1 MRKYHKYDDHTAG
14 REGRTGEMTSSEM
27 PPSGPDSQQPGDLPP
42 GTVIS
47 GYQVE
52 RVLGRGGMGTVYLAA
67 NPNLQRPE
75 ALKILNAQASRDP
88 DFRAR
93 FMREASLAASLDHPN
108 IVTVHNRGE
117 TPEGDLWIAMQYVQ
131 GSDAHSESRNGRM
144 SLTRAIHII
153 SEVAKALDYLH
164 ARGLVH
170 RDVKPAN
177 ILLSEGDRRIM
188 LGDFGVTRALDD
200 SNSVTSAG
208 NVTATIGYA
217 APEVLSGAAVDGRA
231 DVYALGCTLFRML
244 TGQPPFGSG
253 GSLPAVINAH
263 LSAPPPRISQLASVP
278 ESMDALIAKAMAKNP
293 ADRYQS
299 AGEFAQAAQ
308 QILADP
314 HQHRQTVTQPVS
326 TVTPQPTPHLV
337 QNLATPTDSARTLV
351 KHRRIVAIVGAIAL
365 LAASTVVA
373 VVIWPR
379 HGGGKPAPSSGATA
393 SAVKPGES
401 LAGQPN
407 TVLDTLLPGQ
417 FDYPD
422 GWEKNPSPTFKSGEF
437 NPAVAPGAATIIG
450 GTPVGC
456 NTIDPVWALRAQG
469 RETPTLYLRD
479 RKKPEREILI
489 RVVPAS
495 DALSPDGASD
505 ALKRCDAV
513 AYTIPGA
520 STTWRCSFEFDEPAP
535 VQNGQKEL
543 TATESC
549 FMFPSGANSIRQHVS
564 FNVVRGLL
572 VYILASGASNRNDP
586 AGSLSATALNFA
598 TAMKIL
604 RYGR

>member
-1 MRKYHKYDDHTAG
+1 
-14 REGRTGEMTSSEM
+14 MTSSDRSS
-27 PPSGPDSQQPGDLPP
+27 PGPGGQQPGDLPP
-42 GTVIS
+42 GTVVS
-47 GYQVE
+47 GYQIE

-67 NPNLQRPE
+67 NPNLQRSE
-75 ALKILNAQASRDP
+75 ALKILSAQSSRDP
-88 DFRAR
+88 EFRAR

-131 GSDAHSESRNGRM
+131 GSDAHSESASGRM
-144 SLTRAIHII
+144 SLTRAVHII

-177 ILLSEGDRRIM
+177 ILLSAGDRRIM
-188 LGDFGVTRALDD
+188 LGDFGLTRALDD

-208 NVTATIGYA
+208 NVTATIAYA
-217 APEVLSGAAVDGRA
+217 APEILSGTAVDGRA

-253 GSLPAVINAH
+253 NSLPAIINAH

-278 ESMDALIAKAMAKNP
+278 ESWDALIAKAMAKTP

-299 AGEFAQAAQ
+299 AGELAMAAQ
-308 QILADP
+308 QILTDP
-314 HQHRQTVTQPVS
+314 AQHRQTVTQPVPA
-326 TVTPQPTPHLV
+326 TTPAPIAAPEPVHAMAPLAMADTGQSMLKHKRIAAIIGVMVLV
-337 QNLATPTDSARTLV
+337 
-351 KHRRIVAIVGAIAL
+351 VA
-365 LAASTVVA
+365 SSVVA
-373 VVIWPR
+373 VLIWPR
-379 HGGGKPAPSSGATA
+379 ADEGTDPRTKASPSAAQVAPGA
-393 SAVKPGES
+393 S

-417 FDYPD
+417 FDYPE
-422 GWEKNPSPTFKSGEF
+422 GWEKNPSPTFRSGEF
-437 NPAVAPGAATIIG
+437 NPAVPPGSATNIG

-456 NTIDPVWALRAQG
+456 NTIDPAWALRAKR
-469 RETPTLYLRD
+469 RETSTLYLRD
-479 RKKPEREILI
+479 RKKPEREIMI
-489 RVVPAS
+489 RVVPAA
-495 DALSPDGASD
+495 DALSTDGASD

-513 AYTIPGA
+513 AYIIPGS
-520 STTWRCSFEFDEPAP
+520 STTWRCSFEFDEPNP

-543 TATESC
+543 TTTESC
-549 FMFPSGANSIRQHVS
+549 YMFPSGANSIRQHVS

-572 VYILASGASNRNDP
+572 VYILASGASNRNDA
-586 AGSLSATALNFA
+586 AGSLSATALSFA
-598 TAMKIL
+598 TTMKIL

>member
-1 MRKYHKYDDHTAG
+1 
-14 REGRTGEMTSSEM
+14 MTSSER
-27 PPSGPDSQQPGDLPP
+27 PSPGPGSQHAGDLPP

-47 GYQVE
+47 GYQIE
-52 RVLGRGGMGTVYLAA
+52 RVLGRGGMGTVYLAS
-67 NPNLQRPE
+67 NPNLQRSE
-75 ALKILNAQASRDP
+75 ALKILSAQASRDP
-88 DFRAR
+88 AFRAR

-117 TPEGDLWIAMQYVQ
+117 TPEGDLWIAMQYIQ
-131 GSDAHSESRNGRM
+131 GSDAHSESVNGRI
-144 SLTRAIHII
+144 SLTRAVHIV
-153 SEVAKALDYLH
+153 SEVSKALDYLH

-177 ILLSEGDRRIM
+177 ILISEGDHRIM

-200 SNSVTSAG
+200 SNTVTSAG
-208 NVTATIGYA
+208 NVTATIAYA

-244 TGQPPFGSG
+244 AGQPPFGSG
-253 GSLPAVINAH
+253 ASLPAIINAH
-263 LSAPPPRISQLASVP
+263 LSAPPPRISQFASVP

-299 AGEFAQAAQ
+299 AGEFALAAR

-314 HQHRQTVTQPVS
+314 AQHRQTVTQPVP
-326 TVTPQPTPHLV
+326 TTTPRP
-337 QNLATPTDSARTLV
+337 LAQTAAPLAVADTTRTLS
-351 KHRRIVAIVGAIAL
+351 KHKRIAAIAGAAIL
-365 LAASTVVA
+365 LIASAVVA

-379 HGGGKPAPSSGATA
+379 HDGGTRPGAHSAPSPTK
-393 SAVKPGES
+393 VKPGES

-407 TVLDTLLPGQ
+407 SILDTLLPGQ

-422 GWEKNPSPTFKSGEF
+422 GWEKNPAPTFKSGEF
-437 NPAVAPGAATIIG
+437 NPAVPPGSATSIG

-456 NTIDPVWALRAQG
+456 NTIDPAWTLRSKD
-469 RETPTLYLRD
+469 RETSTLYLRD

-489 RVVPAS
+489 RIVPAAE
-495 DALSPDGASD
+495 ALSADGASD
-505 ALKRCDAV
+505 TLKKCDAI
-513 AYTIPGA
+513 AYTIPGG

-535 VQNGQKEL
+535 VQDGQKEL
-543 TATESC
+543 TTTETC
-549 FMFPSGANSIRQHVS
+549 FMFPSGANGVRQHVS

-572 VYILASGASNRNDP
+572 VYILASGASNRNDA

-598 TAMKIL
+598 TTMRIL

>member
-1 MRKYHKYDDHTAG
+1 
-14 REGRTGEMTSSEM
+14 MTSSER
-27 PPSGPDSQQPGDLPP
+27 PPSGPGSQQPGDLPP
-42 GTVIS
+42 GTLIS
-47 GYQVE
+47 GYEVE

-75 ALKILNAQASRDP
+75 ALKILSAQASRDP
-88 DFRAR
+88 AFRAR
-93 FMREASLAASLDHPN
+93 FMREASMAASLDHPN

-117 TPEGDLWIAMQYVQ
+117 TPDGDLWIAMQYVQ
-131 GSDAHSESRNGRM
+131 GSDAHSESMNGRM
-144 SLTRAIHII
+144 SLTRAVHII

-177 ILLSEGDRRIM
+177 ILLSDGDRRIM

-200 SNSVTSAG
+200 ANTVTSAG

-217 APEVLSGAAVDGRA
+217 APEVLSGAAIDGRA

-253 GSLPAVINAH
+253 RSLPAIINAH
-263 LSAPPPRISQLASVP
+263 LSAPPPRISQFASVP

-293 ADRYQS
+293 TDRYQS
-299 AGEFAQAAQ
+299 AGEFALAAQ

-314 HQHRQTVTQPVS
+314 HQHRRTVTQPVP
-326 TVTPQPTPHLV
+326 TATPQPGP
-337 QNLATPTDSARTLV
+337 ARTLG
-351 KHRRIVAIVGAIAL
+351 KHKRIAAITGTVVLLVASA
-365 LAASTVVA
+365 VVA
-373 VVIWPR
+373 VGIWPR
-379 HGGGKPAPSSGATA
+379 HDNERRHKPAPGSSAA
-393 SAVKPGES
+393 AVKPGES

-407 TVLDTLLPGQ
+407 TILDTLLPGQ

-422 GWEKNPSPTFKSGEF
+422 GWEKNPSPTFRSGEF
-437 NPAVAPGAATIIG
+437 NPAMPPGAATTVG
-450 GTPVGC
+450 GTPAGC
-456 NTIDPVWALRAQG
+456 NTIDPIWALRAKD
-469 RETPTLYLRD
+469 RETSTLHLRD

-489 RVVPAS
+489 RIVPAS
-495 DALSPDGASD
+495 DALSTDNTSD
-505 ALKRCDAV
+505 ALIKCNAV

-535 VQNGQKEL
+535 VQNGHKEL

-549 FMFPSGANSIRQHVS
+549 FTFPSGANSMRQHVS

-572 VYILASGASNRNDP
+572 VYILASGASNRNDA

>member
-1 MRKYHKYDDHTAG
+1 
-14 REGRTGEMTSSEM
+14 MTSSER
-27 PPSGPDSQQPGDLPP
+27 PSPGPGSQRAQAGDLPS
-42 GTVIS
+42 GTVVS

-88 DFRAR
+88 SFRAR

-131 GSDAHSESRNGRM
+131 GSDAHSESVNGRM
-144 SLTRAIHII
+144 TLNRAIHIVG
-153 SEVAKALDYLH
+153 EVAKALDYLH

-177 ILLSEGDRRIM
+177 ILISAGDRRIM

-200 SNSVTSAG
+200 SNTVTSAG

-253 GSLPAVINAH
+253 GSLPAIINAH
-263 LSAPPPRISQLASVP
+263 LSAPPPRISQFAAVP

-299 AGEFAQAAQ
+299 AGEFALAAQ
-308 QILADP
+308 HLLTDP
-314 HQHRQTVTQPVS
+314 AQHRQTLTQPV
-326 TVTPQPTPHLV
+326 PTTTSHFAQTTAPP
-337 QNLATPTDSARTLV
+337 AAADSARMLRKHKRIAALV
-351 KHRRIVAIVGAIAL
+351 GTTVLVVASA
-365 LAASTVVA
+365 VVA

-379 HGGGKPAPSSGATA
+379 HDSTTKNTTQSGSSAPM
-393 SAVKPGES
+393 VKPGES

-407 TVLDTLLPGQ
+407 SILDTLLPGQ

-422 GWEKNPSPTFKSGEF
+422 GWEKNPAPTFRSGEF
-437 NPAVAPGAATIIG
+437 NPAVPPGAATNIG
-450 GTPVGC
+450 GTPAGC
-456 NTIDPVWALRAQG
+456 NTIDPIWALRSKG
-469 RETPTLYLRD
+469 REISTLYLHD
-479 RKKPEREILI
+479 RNKPQREILI

-495 DALSPDGASD
+495 DALSTDGTSD
-505 ALKRCDAV
+505 ALKKCDAV

-520 STTWRCSFEFDEPAP
+520 STTWRCSFEFDESPPA
-535 VQNGQKEL
+535 QNGQKEL
-543 TATESC
+543 TTTESC
-549 FMFPSGANSIRQHVS
+549 FMFPSGANGVRQHVS

-572 VYILASGASNRNDP
+572 VYILVSGATNRNDA
-586 AGSLSATALNFA
+586 AGTLSATALNFA
-598 TAMKIL
+598 TTMKIL

>member
-1 MRKYHKYDDHTAG
+1 
-14 REGRTGEMTSSEM
+14 
-27 PPSGPDSQQPGDLPP
+27 
-42 GTVIS
+42 
-47 GYQVE
+47 
-52 RVLGRGGMGTVYLAA
+52 MGTVYLAS
-67 NPNLQRPE
+67 NPNLQRSE

-88 DFRAR
+88 AFRAR

-117 TPEGDLWIAMQYVQ
+117 TPEGDLWIAMQYIQ
-131 GSDAHSESRNGRM
+131 GSDAHSESVNGRV
-144 SLTRAIHII
+144 SLTRAVHIV
-153 SEVAKALDYLH
+153 SEVSKALDYLH
-164 ARGLVH
+164 TRGLVH

-177 ILLSEGDRRIM
+177 ILISEGDRRIM

-200 SNSVTSAG
+200 SNTVTSAG
-208 NVTATIGYA
+208 NVTATIAYA

-244 TGQPPFGSG
+244 AGQPPFGSG
-253 GSLPAVINAH
+253 ASLPAIINAH
-263 LSAPPPRISQLASVP
+263 LSAPPPRISQFASVP

-299 AGEFAQAAQ
+299 AGEFALAAQ

-314 HQHRQTVTQPVS
+314 AQHRQTVTQPVP
-326 TVTPQPTPHLV
+326 TTTPRPLAQS
-337 QNLATPTDSARTLV
+337 ATPLTVADTTRTLS
-351 KHRRIVAIVGAIAL
+351 KHKRIAAIAGAAIL
-365 LAASTVVA
+365 LIASTVVA

-379 HGGGKPAPSSGATA
+379 HDGGTRPGAHSPPSPTK
-393 SAVKPGES
+393 VKPGES

-407 TVLDTLLPGQ
+407 SILDTLLPGQ

-422 GWEKNPSPTFKSGEF
+422 GWEKNPAPTFKSGEF
-437 NPAVAPGAATIIG
+437 NPAVPPGSATSIG

-456 NTIDPVWALRAQG
+456 NTIDPAWMLRSKD
-469 RETPTLYLRD
+469 RETSTLYLRD

-489 RVVPAS
+489 RIVPAAE
-495 DALSPDGASD
+495 ALSADGASD
-505 ALKRCDAV
+505 TLKKCDAI
-513 AYTIPGA
+513 AYTIPGR

-535 VQNGQKEL
+535 VQDGQKEL
-543 TATESC
+543 TTTETC
-549 FMFPSGANSIRQHVS
+549 FMFPSGANGVRQHVS

-572 VYILASGASNRNDP
+572 VYILASGASNRNDA

-598 TAMKIL
+598 TTMRIL

>member
-1 MRKYHKYDDHTAG
+1 
-14 REGRTGEMTSSEM
+14 MTSSER
-27 PPSGPDSQQPGDLPP
+27 PPPGAGNQQPGDLPP

-47 GYQVE
+47 GYTVE

-67 NPNLQRPE
+67 NPNLERPE
-75 ALKILNAQASRDP
+75 ALKILSAQASRDP
-88 DFRAR
+88 AFRAR
-93 FMREASLAASLDHPN
+93 FMREASLAAALDHPN

-131 GSDAHSESRNGRM
+131 GSDAHSESMSGRM
-144 SLTRAIHII
+144 PLTRAVHII
-153 SEVAKALDYLH
+153 GEVAKALDYLH

-200 SNSVTSAG
+200 SNTVTSTG
-208 NVTATIGYA
+208 SVTATIGYA

-253 GSLPAVINAH
+253 ASLPAIINAH
-263 LSAPPPRISQLASVP
+263 LSAPPPRISQFASVP

-299 AGEFAQAAQ
+299 AGEFALAAQ

-314 HQHRQTVTQPVS
+314 HQQRQTVTQPV
-326 TVTPQPTPHLV
+326 PT
-337 QNLATPTDSARTLV
+337 ATTLPDSARTLV
-351 KHRRIVAIVGAIAL
+351 KHKRIAAIIGTAILLVASA
-365 LAASTVVA
+365 VVA

-379 HGGGKPAPSSGATA
+379 HDSQTKPAHPSGPSGGT
-393 SAVKPGES
+393 VKPGES
-401 LAGQPN
+401 LAGQQN
-407 TVLDTLLPGQ
+407 DVLDTLLPGQ

-422 GWEKNPSPTFKSGEF
+422 GWEKNPSPTFRSGEF
-437 NPAVAPGAATIIG
+437 NPAVPPGAATTIG
-450 GTPVGC
+450 GTPLGC
-456 NTIDPVWALRAQG
+456 NTIDPIWALRP
-469 RETPTLYLRD
+469 RETATLYLRD

-489 RVVPAS
+489 RIVPAS
-495 DALSPDGASD
+495 DALSTDSTSD
-505 ALKRCDAV
+505 ALKRCDAI
-513 AYTIPGA
+513 AYTMPGA

-535 VQNGQKEL
+535 VQNAQKEL

-572 VYILASGASNRNDP
+572 VYILANGASNSNDA

-598 TAMKIL
+598 TTMRIL

>member
-1 MRKYHKYDDHTAG
+1 
-14 REGRTGEMTSSEM
+14 
-27 PPSGPDSQQPGDLPP
+27 
-42 GTVIS
+42 
-47 GYQVE
+47 
-52 RVLGRGGMGTVYLAA
+52 MGTVYLAS
-67 NPNLQRPE
+67 NPNLQRSE
-75 ALKILNAQASRDP
+75 ALKILSAQASRDP
-88 DFRAR
+88 AFRAR

-117 TPEGDLWIAMQYVQ
+117 TPEGDLWIAMQYIQ
-131 GSDAHSESRNGRM
+131 GSDAHSESVNGRI
-144 SLTRAIHII
+144 SLTRAVHIV
-153 SEVAKALDYLH
+153 SEVSKALDYLH
-164 ARGLVH
+164 TRGLVH

-177 ILLSEGDRRIM
+177 VLISEGDRRIM

-200 SNSVTSAG
+200 SNTVTSAG
-208 NVTATIGYA
+208 NVTATIAYA

-244 TGQPPFGSG
+244 AGQPPFGSG
-253 GSLPAVINAH
+253 ASLPAIINAH
-263 LSAPPPRISQLASVP
+263 LSAPPPRISQFASVP

-299 AGEFAQAAQ
+299 AGEFALAAQ

-314 HQHRQTVTQPVS
+314 AQHRQTVTQPVP
-326 TVTPQPTPHLV
+326 TTTPRP
-337 QNLATPTDSARTLV
+337 LAQTAAPLAVADTARTLS
-351 KHRRIVAIVGAIAL
+351 KHKRIAAIAGAAIL
-365 LAASTVVA
+365 LIASAVVA

-379 HGGGKPAPSSGATA
+379 HDRGTRPGAHSAPSPSK
-393 SAVKPGES
+393 VKPGES

-407 TVLDTLLPGQ
+407 SILDTLLPGQ

-422 GWEKNPSPTFKSGEF
+422 GWEKNPAPTFKSGEF
-437 NPAVAPGAATIIG
+437 NPAVPPGSATSIG

-456 NTIDPVWALRAQG
+456 NTIDPAWTLRSKD
-469 RETPTLYLRD
+469 RETSTLYLRD

-489 RVVPAS
+489 RIVPAAE
-495 DALSPDGASD
+495 ALSADGASD
-505 ALKRCDAV
+505 TLKKCDAI
-513 AYTIPGA
+513 AYTIPGG

-535 VQNGQKEL
+535 VQDGQKEL
-543 TATESC
+543 TTTETC
-549 FMFPSGANSIRQHVS
+549 FMFPSGANGVRQHVS

-572 VYILASGASNRNDP
+572 VYILASGASNRNDA

-598 TAMKIL
+598 TTMRIL